1 MANHDFKYFYEDE
14 VFRITKKGALQFG
27 MVIENAE
34 FASSDES
41 SDDEEQPVKVGQIR
55 VAWYPQGL
63 EEVVSERRVH
73 LADRSLMPGDVVR
86 RLVQGKNT
94 QRGYCRD
101 VKVYSSVQVIGTN
114 QVIFGVKSEDL
125 TPLEAFKTD
134 ILICMDGWVGMVRTV
149 KSKLTLRFIDG
160 SKVTVDDE
168 VAEDLDD
175 IRDKRDPECEFKRYD
190 FYPGQILFGPVK
202 SLEGGGWI
210 ECSQEIQTARKHKPH
225 KAFKVTVEEID
236 FQSLGVSWMC
246 RAYFSSNTN
255 SDEAKAQPKYKVDG
269 DNLTRVK
276 MLNVFDPCTLQIG
289 DRNFYTMKDSDIVMM
304 KSEWKKLQKDQLMK
318 GKKDKPVKKVAKLA
332 EVEHLDEDDN
342 SSEFED
348 CEVDS
353 DAASVSSHDSSSQ
366 NIEGKPG
373 KKKVKHQPGLMT
385 KVLKKKKLK
394 KTKKTGP
401 LTMLVVKPG
410 DKVVTE
416 TLSTRSEVDV
426 VWQDGSVE
434 TAIPSAELY
443 PIHHLDDH
451 EFFPGDFVTEA
462 KEGFQPHSYGV
473 VQDVDHA
480 GRCCRVKW
488 FRTYTE
494 GAQPQPIYVSTADA
508 SAYDLKD
515 HPDFKYRP
523 GSIVIRVMN
532 SAGDDCGLGAGQ
544 VLDNHP
550 SGQVSVWWAGEGDG
564 KGVRSTCWPQDLYKV
579 GEYDSDEGELWEDED
594 ESGDES
600 GNDSWETEEEQEGF
614 EDVKPEELHT
624 DEMDIK
630 PKLAAKIEKARIAMT
645 RLEEIF
651 SENPTLQTQ
660 GVMKQLL
667 DVYKDCRYLDKLM
680 GTEFF
685 HEREFS
691 GLLDRIR
698 DQDRISSVEAAV
710 KDHVNRLFSQEVSPS
725 KDSGNGSLLEESPGG
740 SKEKGESPKK
750 SDESKDDSAIEV
762 GEEIPSSLVCG
773 KLCSLIKTQ
782 LIKSHHEVVR
792 RFGEVMEAK
801 EEKAKEEDTD
811 IDLDDLDV
819 LVARGLAA
827 LNFVPYETVFPGGS
841 LFRTPAKE
849 DKQDDEACKDKPS
862 DGPAVPAS
870 PDLDLTSPMLDRS
883 LSLSNPLSPG
893 SFVMLDGVADTH
905 KFKLTI
911 FQPSNIK
918 NFVKHVRKEIK
929 LLQSSLPPG
938 IIVKGYED
946 RMDLFS
952 AMIHGPKNT
961 PYEDGIFFFDFQ
973 LGCDYP
979 TLPPSCHYISYCTD
993 RLNPNLYE
1001 EGKVCVS
1008 LLGTWSGKG
1017 TETWTPDSNL
1027 LQLLVSIQGLILV
1040 REPYF
1045 NEAGYEKQ
1053 KGTQQGEENSRMYNE
1068 MAVLKLVQSMTKLV
1082 RNPPKPFEK
1091 EIMEHWKNNAIK
1103 LMTRLMMWKK
1113 ISVEQLQ
1120 SSVTP
1125 VTPTTPGTFAQLG
1138 TGSLDLPDFPLVPAS
1153 KGFCLTLDKAIKH
1166 FEEALNSVGI
1176 NARSVSGLELALD

>member
-41 SDDEEQPVKVGQIR
+41 SDDDEQPVKDGQIR
-55 VAWYPQGL
+55 VAWYPQGS
-63 EEVVSERRVH
+63 EEVVSERKVH

-114 QVIFGVKSEDL
+114 HVIFGVKSEDL
-125 TPLEAFKTD
+125 TPLEAFKSD
-134 ILICMDGWVGMVRTV
+134 ILICMDGWVGMVRNV
-149 KSKLTLRFIDG
+149 KSKLTLRFSDG
-160 SKVTVDDE
+160 SKVIVDDE

-190 FYPGQILFGPVK
+190 FYPGQVLFGPVR
-202 SLEGGGWI
+202 SLEGGQWI
-210 ECSQEIQTARKHKPH
+210 ECSTDVQSARKHKPH

-236 FQSLGVSWMC
+236 FISIGVSWMC
-246 RAYFSSNTN
+246 RAYFSSQAG
-255 SDEAKAQPKYKVDG
+255 SDEAKAQPKYKVEG
-269 DNLTRVK
+269 DNLAKVK
-276 MLNVFDPCTLQIG
+276 MLNVFEPCTLQIG
-289 DRNFYTMKDSDIVMM
+289 DRNFYTMKDNDIVMM

-318 GKKDKPVKKVAKLA
+318 GKRDKPSKKVAKLA
-332 EVEHLDEDDN
+332 EVEHIDDEDN
-342 SSEFED
+342 SSDFED

-353 DAASVSSHDSSSQ
+353 DAASVSSHDSTSQ
-366 NIEGKPG
+366 NIEGKQG
-373 KKKVKHQPGLMT
+373 KKKVKHQAGLMT

-394 KTKKTGP
+394 KTKKSGP

-410 DKVVTE
+410 DKIVTE

-480 GRCCRVKW
+480 GRCGRVKW

-550 SGQVSVWWAGEGDG
+550 SGQVSVWWAGEGKG
-564 KGVRSTCWPQDLYKV
+564 EGVRSACWPQDLYKV

-614 EDVKPEELHT
+614 EDVQEEELHT
-624 DEMDIK
+624 DAMDIK

-651 SENPTLQTQ
+651 GENPTLQTQ
-660 GVMKQLL
+660 CVMKQLL
-667 DVYKDCRYLDKLM
+667 DVYKDCRYLDRLM

-685 HEREFS
+685 HDREFS

-710 KDHVNRLFSQEVSPS
+710 KDHVTRLFSQEASPG
-725 KDSGNGSLLEESPGG
+725 KDSGNGSLVEESPGG
-740 SKEKGESPKK
+740 SQLKKGESPKK
-750 SDESKDDSAIEV
+750 SEDSGDSSAIEV

-792 RFGEVMEAK
+792 RFGEVLEAK

-827 LNFVPYETVFPGGS
+827 LNFVPYDTVFPNDS
-841 LFRTPAKE
+841 MFRTPSKE
-849 DKQDDEACKDKPS
+849 DKSNEEVTKGIEVGA
-862 DGPAVPAS
+862 GGVPAT
-870 PDLDLTSPMLDRS
+870 PDLDITSPMLERS
-883 LSLSNPLSPG
+883 LSLSSPLSPG
-893 SFVMLDGVADTH
+893 SFVMLDSVADTH

-911 FQPSNIK
+911 FQPNNIK

-938 IIVKGYED
+938 ITVKGYED

-961 PYEDGIFFFDFQ
+961 PYEDGVFFFDFQ
-973 LGCDYP
+973 LGSDYP
-979 TLPPSCHYISYCTD
+979 TLPPSCHYISYCSD

-1068 MAVLKLVQSMTKLV
+1068 MAVLKMVQSMTKLV
-1082 RNPPKPFEK
+1082 RNPPHPFSK
-1091 EIMEHWKNNAIK
+1091 EIMDHWKDNAMK

-1113 ISVEQLQ
+1113 ISLEQVK
-1120 SSVTP
+1120 SCVTP
-1125 VTPTTPGTFAQLG
+1125 VTPTTPGTFAQLAS
-1138 TGSLDLPDFPLVPAS
+1138 GSVDLPDFPLIPAS
-1153 KGFCLTLDKAIKH
+1153 KGFCLTLDKALKH
-1166 FEEALNSVGI
+1166 FEEALKSEGI
-1176 NARSVSGLELALD
+1176 NAGSRLELSLD